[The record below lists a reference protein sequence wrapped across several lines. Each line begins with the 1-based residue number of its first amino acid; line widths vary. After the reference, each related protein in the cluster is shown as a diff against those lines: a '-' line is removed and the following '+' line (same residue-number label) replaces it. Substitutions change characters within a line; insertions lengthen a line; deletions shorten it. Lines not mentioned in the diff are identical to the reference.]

1 MEKEEILKQVN
12 DICDTHK
19 FNLVDAN
26 KEKFVDKMIERTDFT
41 AENFDNDKFKSDLEF
56 MLESSF
62 HFQSGKLAQEAAEW
76 KKKEQDYL
84 KKINQKP
91 KADVELPKV
100 ELSEDVKSALE
111 EIQNFKNEKLATQ
124 KRSEVMKESLKKIRE
139 DLHDDFKLFFEDEQI
154 DATKDASELA
164 NHYTARFQ
172 KLFKN
177 KVGDVKPLSSDSRG
191 NSFMD
196 YLDKKRDIKLD

>member
-84 KKINQKP
+84 
-91 KADVELPKV
+91 
-100 ELSEDVKSALE
+100 
-111 EIQNFKNEKLATQ
+111 
-124 KRSEVMKESLKKIRE
+124 
-139 DLHDDFKLFFEDEQI
+139 
-154 DATKDASELA
+154 
-164 NHYTARFQ
+164 
-172 KLFKN
+172 
-177 KVGDVKPLSSDSRG
+177 
-191 NSFMD
+191 
-196 YLDKKRDIKLD
+196 